1 MPYRSIHPAVQ
12 LGSVAHRYASK
23 SARKIAMKS
32 QSTTHPAWWI
42 GSSSEVGPETN
53 GSSKRDTKIARLEA
67 VLFLARE
74 PLSTRKLS
82 QYANLVDG
90 TEARTLVGQLN
101 QLYDQEK
108 RAFRVENVA
117 GGLQLLTRPVFADWL
132 RKMHG
137 VASQIRLSTPAL
149 ETLSVVAYRQP
160 VLRAD
165 VEAIRGVGCGELLR
179 QLMERDLVRIGGRSN
194 ELGRPYLYS
203 TTKRF
208 LQLFGLSSLE
218 DLPRAEL
225 RGDPTSVASPRD
237 QEDKLNREVSA
248 GRQSEKETEVT
259 VTETI
264 ERNREEFSKE
274 QPTDKPVSRVREVN
288 ALDEDGD
295 DGRDYDDGDD
305 GDGDDGDGDDGDGDD
320 GDGDDGDAGDSDAGD
335 SDAGDSDAGDS
346 DSDDSDD
353 EYNEGEWEV
362 VDDDEESDE
371 DSYNDSWKDAEDAEE
386 GWENDDENEWD

>member
-1 MPYRSIHPAVQ
+1 MPYRGIHPAVQ
-12 LGSVAHRYASK
+12 LGSVAHRYAGNP
-23 SARKIAMKS
+23 ARKISMQS
-32 QSTTHPAWWI
+32 QANIHPAWWV
-42 GSSSEVGPETN
+42 GSSGDGRPETN
-53 GSSKRDTKIARLEA
+53 SSAKRDTKMARLEA

-101 QLYDQEK
+101 RLYDQEK
-108 RAFRVENVA
+108 RAFCVENVA
-117 GGLQLLTRPVFADWL
+117 GGLQLLTHPVFADWL

-137 VASQIRLSTPAL
+137 VALQIRLSTPAL

-208 LQLFGLSSLE
+208 LQLFGLSGLE

-225 RGDPTSVASPRD
+225 RGDPISVVSPRD
-237 QEDKLNREVSA
+237 QEEKLNREVSA

-264 ERNREEFSKE
+264 ERNREEISDE
-274 QPTDKPVSRVREVN
+274 QSTDKPVSRVREVN
-288 ALDEDGD
+288 ASDEDGD
-295 DGRDYDDGDD
+295 DSWDYDDGGDDGNGDDGDD
-305 GDGDDGDGDDGDGDD
+305 GDQYDDSG
-320 GDGDDGDAGDSDAGD
+320 
-335 SDAGDSDAGDS
+335 

-353 EYNEGEWEV
+353 EYDEGEWEV
-362 VDDDEESDE
+362 VDDDAESDE
-371 DSYNDSWKDAEDAEE
+371 DDFNDSWEDDEE

>member
-1 MPYRSIHPAVQ
+1 MPYQGIHPAVQ

-53 GSSKRDTKIARLEA
+53 CSSKRDTKTARLEA

-82 QYANLVDG
+82 LYANLVDG

-108 RAFRVENVA
+108 KAFRVENVA

-137 VASQIRLSTPAL
+137 VASQIILSTPAL

-208 LQLFGLSSLE
+208 LQLFGLNSLE

-237 QEDKLNREVSA
+237 QEDKLNREASA

-264 ERNREEFSKE
+264 ERNREEFSEE

-295 DGRDYDDGDD
+295 DSWDFDDDDDDDDGDQYD
-305 GDGDDGDGDDGDGDD
+305 
-320 GDGDDGDAGDSDAGD
+320 
-335 SDAGDSDAGDS
+335 

-353 EYNEGEWEV
+353 EVEWEV
-362 VDDDEESDE
+362 VDDDEDEESNKD
-371 DSYNDSWKDAEDAEE
+371 DYNDSWEDDEE
-386 GWENDDENEWD
+386 SWENDDENEGD

>member
-1 MPYRSIHPAVQ
+1 MPYRGIHPAVQ

-23 SARKIAMKS
+23 SAREIAMKS

-53 GSSKRDTKIARLEA
+53 CSSKRDTKIARLEA

-137 VASQIRLSTPAL
+137 VASQIILSTPAL

-225 RGDPTSVASPRD
+225 RGDPTSVALPRD
-237 QEDKLNREVSA
+237 QEDKLNREASA

-264 ERNREEFSKE
+264 ERNREEFSEE

-295 DGRDYDDGDD
+295 DSGDSDDDDDDGDQYD
-305 GDGDDGDGDDGDGDD
+305 
-320 GDGDDGDAGDSDAGD
+320 
-335 SDAGDSDAGDS
+335 

-353 EYNEGEWEV
+353 ETEWEV
-362 VDDDEESDE
+362 VDDDEEEESDK
-371 DSYNDSWKDAEDAEE
+371 DDFNDSWEDDEE
-386 GWENDDENEWD
+386 SWENDDENEWD

>member
-1 MPYRSIHPAVQ
+1 MPNRGIHPAVQ
-12 LGSVAHRYASK
+12 LGSVAHRYAGNP
-23 SARKIAMKS
+23 ARKISMQS
-32 QSTTHPAWWI
+32 QANIHPAWWV
-42 GSSSEVGPETN
+42 GSSGDGRPETN
-53 GSSKRDTKIARLEA
+53 SSAKRDTKMARLEA

-101 QLYDQEK
+101 RLYDQEK
-108 RAFRVENVA
+108 RAFCVENVA

-137 VASQIRLSTPAL
+137 VALQIRLSTPAL

-225 RGDPTSVASPRD
+225 RGDPISVASPRD
-237 QEDKLNREVSA
+237 QGDKLNQEASV

-264 ERNREEFSKE
+264 ERTRKEFTEE
-274 QPTDKPVSRVREVN
+274 QPIEKPVSKAGEVN

-295 DGRDYDDGDD
+295 DSWDYDDDQYD
-305 GDGDDGDGDDGDGDD
+305 
-320 GDGDDGDAGDSDAGD
+320 DSDD
-335 SDAGDSDAGDS
+335 SDDSNDSD

-353 EYNEGEWEV
+353 EYDGGEWEV
-362 VDDDEESDE
+362 VEDESEDDDFDAEDDYDDNWENDEES
-371 DSYNDSWKDAEDAEE
+371 
-386 GWENDDENEWD
+386 WENDDENEWD

>member
-1 MPYRSIHPAVQ
+1 MPYRGIHPAVQ

-295 DGRDYDDGDD
+295 DGRDDDDG
-305 GDGDDGDGDDGDGDD
+305 
-320 GDGDDGDAGDSDAGD
+320 
-335 SDAGDSDAGDS
+335 DAGDS

-371 DSYNDSWKDAEDAEE
+371 DSYNDSWKDAEDAEDAEE